1 MIVDIIEYAKLRL
14 LGPSFDGT
22 GDEMRSQDKINTWWE
37 KKDKKEGTKF
47 VFSIKLNVN
56 HISCSVKCGVLLLLF
71 LGPGLAQGLANI
83 VLMINHYGA
92 FTLDVK
98 LVLNKN
104 LGGILSG
111 TQC

>member
-1 MIVDIIEYAKLRL
+1 
-14 LGPSFDGT
+14 
-22 GDEMRSQDKINTWWE
+22 
-37 KKDKKEGTKF
+37 
-47 VFSIKLNVN
+47 
-56 HISCSVKCGVLLLLF
+56 VKCGVLLLLF